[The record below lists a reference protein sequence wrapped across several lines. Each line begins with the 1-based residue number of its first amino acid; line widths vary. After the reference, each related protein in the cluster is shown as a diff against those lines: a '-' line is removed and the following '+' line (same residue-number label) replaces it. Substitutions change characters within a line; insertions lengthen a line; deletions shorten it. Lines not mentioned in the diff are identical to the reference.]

1 MAFRLKSNDIEML
14 KSIAGYRILSVSQIV
29 SLFQRNRQAIRRR
42 LREFEKLGLLR
53 VEQRELGRQRGRPEN
68 LLSLTEESVDILKDK
83 GMLAHN
89 IAYEKIAVDEFF
101 NIDHQLMLN
110 WFRIHLQ
117 YAESILP
124 QLEVNFLSFNS
135 PLLPQE
141 VPERCFISDT
151 IAFEGATDQKFK
163 FTPDGVFSIRD
174 SGQDKTIL
182 FFLEVD
188 CGTEALA
195 SPDRNVKDIRQ
206 KIINYNLYFD
216 NLGYKKYEKIWD
228 CKLNGFRL
236 LFLANTSQRLVN
248 LCRLVREMPPTD
260 FIWLTEQSRM
270 FEEGVSYNIWAR
282 GGNIEAPPES
292 IFGTACC
299 RAPLPQ

>member
-1 MAFRLKSNDIEML
+1 MAFRLKNNDIEIL
-14 KSIAGYRILSVSQIV
+14 EGIADYRILSVSQIV

-42 LREFEKLGLLR
+42 LREFETQGLLHA
-53 VEQRELGRQRGRPEN
+53 EQREFGRQRGRPEN
-68 LLSLTEESVDILKDK
+68 LLSLTEQSVDILKDK
-83 GMLAHN
+83 GVLAHN
-89 IAYEKIAVDEFF
+89 IAYEKIGADEFF
-101 NIDHQLMLN
+101 NIDHQMMLN
-110 WFRIHLQ
+110 WFRIHLR
-117 YAESILP
+117 YAERLLP
-124 QLEVNFLSFNS
+124 RLEIKFLAFNS

-141 VPERCFISDT
+141 IPERCYISET
-151 IAFEGATDQKFK
+151 VAFEGAEERKFK
-163 FTPDGVFSIRD
+163 FTPDGVFFIRD
-174 SGQDKTIL
+174 SVQNRSIL

-188 CGTEALA
+188 CGTETLA

-216 NLGYKKYEKIWD
+216 NLGYKRYEKLWG

-236 LFLANTSQRLVN
+236 ILLANTAERLVN

-270 FEEGVSYNIWAR
+270 FEEGVSCNIWAR

-292 IFGTACC
+292 IFGTVCC